1 MPGHRKNMK
10 KMPKKRSIS
19 TKKTT
24 QKPTQ
29 KLSAF
34 GKAFFEARREK
45 GPNETFPFK
54 GKQYSTVTADQVK
67 AAGFKT
73 LREYLN
79 SRNPKP
85 IKPGKPITKK
95 QKAGGPFRKS
105 ATAVA
110 TKTKTSQ
117 AKKRDAKVAERA
129 KRRKARTQKGKLF
142 FSGLRQRANKRRDQ
156 RLGR

>member
-1 MPGHRKNMK
+1 MK
-10 KMPKKRSIS
+10 RVP
-19 TKKTT
+19 KKTT
-24 QKPTQ
+24 K

-34 GKAFFEARREK
+34 EKAFREARREK

-85 IKPGKPITKK
+85 IKPGKPITNRKK
-95 QKAGGPFRKS
+95 PAGSIRKS

-110 TKTKTSQ
+110 TKTKTAQ

-129 KRRKARTQKGKLF
+129 KKRKARTQKGKSF
-142 FSGLRQRANKRRDQ
+142 FSGLRQRANRRRNQ

>member
-10 KMPKKRSIS
+10 KVPKKI
-19 TKKTT
+19 TKKPTK
-24 QKPTQ
+24 KPTQ

-34 GKAFFEARREK
+34 GKAFFEARRDQ
-45 GPNETFPFK
+45 GPNSTFPFK

-85 IKPGKPITKK
+85 IKPGKPVTKK
-95 QKAGGPFRKS
+95 TKAGGPFRKS

-110 TKTKTSQ
+110 TKTKTAQ

-142 FSGLRQRANKRRDQ
+142 FSGLRQRANKKRDQ

>member
-1 MPGHRKNMK
+1 MK
-10 KMPKKRSIS
+10 RVPK
-19 TKKTT
+19 
-24 QKPTQ
+24 KPTQ

-34 GKAFFEARREK
+34 GKAFSEARREK
-45 GPNETFPFK
+45 GPNSTFTYN
-54 GKQYSTVTADQVK
+54 GKKYSTVTADQVK

-85 IKPGKPITKK
+85 IKPGKPITNRKK
-95 QKAGGPFRKS
+95 PAGSIRKS
-105 ATAVA
+105 AMAVA
-110 TKTKTSQ
+110 TKTKTAQ

-129 KRRKARTQKGKLF
+129 KRRKARTQKGKSF
-142 FSGLRQRANKRRDQ
+142 FSGLRQRANRRRNQ

>member
-10 KMPKKRSIS
+10 KVPKKI
-19 TKKTT
+19 TKKPT

-34 GKAFFEARREK
+34 GKAFFEARRDK
-45 GPNETFPFK
+45 GPNSTFPFK

-85 IKPGKPITKK
+85 INVLNRIRIFPGA
-95 QKAGGPFRKS
+95 Q
-105 ATAVA
+105 
-110 TKTKTSQ
+110 TSLN
-117 AKKRDAKVAERA
+117 RFCSNLLTT
-129 KRRKARTQKGKLF
+129 ARTV
-142 FSGLRQRANKRRDQ
+142 
-156 RLGR
+156 RLNN

>member
-79 SRNPKP
+79 SRNPK
-85 IKPGKPITKK
+85 
-95 QKAGGPFRKS
+95 KS
-105 ATAVA
+105 IHACCVL
-110 TKTKTSQ
+110 KLS
-117 AKKRDAKVAERA
+117 
-129 KRRKARTQKGKLF
+129 RTVT
-142 FSGLRQRANKRRDQ
+142 N
-156 RLGR
+156 

>member
-1 MPGHRKNMK
+1 MK
-10 KMPKKRSIS
+10 RVPK
-19 TKKTT
+19 
-24 QKPTQ
+24 KPTQ

-34 GKAFFEARREK
+34 GKAFSEARREK
-45 GPNETFPFK
+45 GPNSTFTYN
-54 GKQYSTVTADQVK
+54 GKKYSTVTADQVK

-95 QKAGGPFRKS
+95 TEVGGPFRKS

-110 TKTKTSQ
+110 TKTKTAQ

-129 KRRKARTQKGKLF
+129 KTRKARTQKGKSF
-142 FSGLRQRANKRRDQ
+142 FSGLRQRANRRRNQ

>member
-1 MPGHRKNMK
+1 MTRRREIMK
-10 KMPKKRSIS
+10 KRKTIKKAPKK
-19 TKKTT
+19 T
-24 QKPTQ
+24 TQ

-34 GKAFFEARREK
+34 GKAFSEARREK
-45 GPNETFPFK
+45 GPNSTFTYN
-54 GKQYSTVTADQVK
+54 GKKYSTVTADQVK

-95 QKAGGPFRKS
+95 TKAGGPFRKS

-110 TKTKTSQ
+110 TKTKTAQ

-129 KRRKARTQKGKLF
+129 KRRKARTQKGKSF

>member
-1 MPGHRKNMK
+1 MK
-10 KMPKKRSIS
+10 RVPKKP
-19 TKKTT
+19 T
-24 QKPTQ
+24 KPTQ

-34 GKAFFEARREK
+34 GKAFSEARREK
-45 GPNETFPFK
+45 GPNSTFTYN
-54 GKQYSTVTADQVK
+54 GKKYSTVTADQVK

-85 IKPGKPITKK
+85 IKPGKPITNRKK
-95 QKAGGPFRKS
+95 PAGSIRKS
-105 ATAVA
+105 TMAVA
-110 TKTKTSQ
+110 TKTKTAQ

-129 KRRKARTQKGKLF
+129 KTRKARTQKGKSF
-142 FSGLRQRANKRRDQ
+142 FSGLRQRANRRRNQ